1 MCSGTGRCG
10 GCGSTIMKR
19 FLLLL
24 VMVAC
29 TAPALA
35 QRGALTI
42 PRNLDQLTARSADIL
57 RGTVISAHVEKH
69 PEFDGLN
76 TVVVKL
82 QVKETLKGQASG
94 VFTFREYIWDIRD
107 SKDAAGYQK
116 GQDLLLMMIAPS
128 QYGLSSPAGLEQ
140 GRFVISR
147 DTNGRQV
154 AVNGRGNMSL
164 FDGVGA
170 QVTAKGI
177 ALSPRTS
184 SLVQKHVG
192 GPVELRDLT
201 ALIREL
207 AQAGQ

>member
-1 MCSGTGRCG
+1 M
-10 GCGSTIMKR
+10 MKR
-19 FLLLL
+19 LLMLAA
-24 VMVAC
+24 MIAC
-29 TAPALA
+29 TAPAWA
-35 QRGALTI
+35 QSSALTI
-42 PRNLDQLTARSADIL
+42 PRNLGQLTARSADIV
-57 RGTVISAHVEKH
+57 RGTVISARVEKH
-69 PEFDGLN
+69 PEFDSLN

-94 VFTFREYIWDIRD
+94 VFAFREYIWDIRD
-107 SKDAAGYQK
+107 SKDAAGYRK

-147 DTNGRQV
+147 DKNGREV
-154 AVNGRGNMSL
+154 AVNGRGNIKL
-164 FDGVGA
+164 FDGIGEKVA
-170 QVTAKGI
+170 SKGI
-177 ALSPRTS
+177 LLSARTS
-184 SLVQKHVG
+184 SLVQKQAS

>member
-1 MCSGTGRCG
+1 
-10 GCGSTIMKR
+10 MKR

-29 TAPALA
+29 TVPAWA

-42 PRNLDQLTARSADIL
+42 PRNLDQLTARSGDIV
-57 RGTVISAHVEKH
+57 RGTVISARVEKH
-69 PEFDGLN
+69 PEFNGLN

-82 QVKETLKGQASG
+82 QVTETLKGQARS
-94 VFTFREYIWDIRD
+94 VFTFRQYIWDIRD
-107 SKDAAGYQK
+107 GKDAAGYQK

-128 QYGLSSPAGLEQ
+128 QYGLSSPSGLEQ
-140 GRFVISR
+140 GRFTISH
-147 DTNGRQV
+147 DKNGREV
-154 AVNGRGNMSL
+154 AVNGRGNMKL
-164 FDGVGA
+164 FDGIGA
-170 QVTAKGI
+170 QVAAKGI
-177 ALSPRTS
+177 PLSPRTS
-184 SLVQKHVG
+184 SLVQKHVK

>member
-1 MCSGTGRCG
+1 VPVEDL
-10 GCGSTIMKR
+10 IQQLMKR
-19 FLLLL
+19 ILLLL

-29 TAPALA
+29 VAPAWA
-35 QRGALTI
+35 QSSALTI
-42 PRNLDQLTARSADIL
+42 PRNLDQLTARSADIV
-57 RGTVISAHVEKH
+57 RGTVISARVEKH
-69 PEFDGLN
+69 PEFSGLD

-94 VFTFREYIWDIRD
+94 VFTFRQYVWDIRD
-107 SKDAAGYQK
+107 RKYAAGYQK

-147 DTNGRQV
+147 EENGREV
-154 AVNGRGNMSL
+154 AVNGRGNMKL
-164 FDGVGA
+164 FDGVSS
-170 QVTAKGI
+170 QVAAKGI

-184 SLVQKHVG
+184 SLVQRHVG

>member
-1 MCSGTGRCG
+1 M
-10 GCGSTIMKR
+10 MKR
-19 FLLLL
+19 ILLLL
-24 VMVAC
+24 MMVAC

-42 PRNLDQLTARSADIL
+42 PRNLDQLTARSADIV
-57 RGTVISAHVEKH
+57 RGTVISARVERH
-69 PEFDGLN
+69 PEFSGLN

-82 QVKETLKGQASG
+82 QVKETLKGQARG
-94 VFTFREYIWDIRD
+94 EFTFRQYIWDIRD

-140 GRFVISR
+140 GRFLILR
-147 DTNGRQV
+147 DKNGREV
-154 AVNGRGNMSL
+154 AVNGHGNMKL
-164 FDGVGA
+164 FDGIGA
-170 QVTAKGI
+170 QVAAKGI
-177 ALSPRTS
+177 PLSPRTS

-207 AQAGQ
+207 AQGSQ